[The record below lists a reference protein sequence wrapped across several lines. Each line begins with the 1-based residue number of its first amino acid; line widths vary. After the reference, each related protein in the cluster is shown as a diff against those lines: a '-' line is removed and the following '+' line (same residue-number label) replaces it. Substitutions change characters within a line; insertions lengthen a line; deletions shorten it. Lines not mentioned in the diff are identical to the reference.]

1 MTVELQEFEH
11 GALSSLPMLAT
22 LFLDG
27 NRVRRLNRIMMMMVM
42 MVLMKMMIMMMMV
55 MMLMMLMMMMMVM
68 MISILHLPLKPTLI
82 SSSPAAVQGSQSL
95 LNQFPDT
102 HTPQPR

>member
-1 MTVELQEFEH
+1 MTAIDLQEFEH
-11 GALSSLPMLAT
+11 GALSSLPVLAT
-22 LFLDG
+22 LLLDG
-27 NRVRRLNRIMMMMVM
+27 NRVRRINRMMMMMMVM
-42 MVLMKMMIMMMMV
+42 LMMTMMMM
-55 MMLMMLMMMMMVM
+55 LMVM

-82 SSSPAAVQGSQSL
+82 SSSPPAVQGSQSL